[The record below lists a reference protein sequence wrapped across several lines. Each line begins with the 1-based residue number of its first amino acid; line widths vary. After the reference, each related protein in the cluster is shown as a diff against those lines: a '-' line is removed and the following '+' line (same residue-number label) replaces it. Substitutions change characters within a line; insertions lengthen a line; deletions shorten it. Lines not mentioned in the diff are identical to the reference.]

1 MNRCAP
7 AAHAHGVSPRPAR
20 PGAAPAP
27 PFGTVDRGSHAAQN
41 VSLIPQLVRSL
52 SLSLPHS
59 GLISFDG
66 KMNVIIARKKSPSR
80 CPFPGELFRPSVR
93 FRHPLPVLHMPPCRS
108 KLSGIVVASRCSHAG
123 RLLGRHGNMILN
135 LFVCAA
141 ATHGAARRRWGT
153 PTKGCE
159 AALPSLGHRL
169 SSPARRRQPSQ
180 SAAARRR
187 PLMLQDTLWLSR

>member
-20 PGAAPAP
+20 PGAR
-27 PFGTVDRGSHAAQN
+27 TSLWNRGSRLACRTKCFSHPSTCE
-41 VSLIPQLVRSL
+41 VSL
-52 SLSLPHS
+52 SLPLPHS